1 MMTFAS
7 FKKMIL
13 RIETLRI
20 EILKAVKTA
29 SAKTVLVLLVFFF
42 PTLNLNTMHIFYTS
56 ESSTILVTKKQ
67 KMHVG
72 NSCVSRSYSP
82 SDSFTTS

>member
-1 MMTFAS
+1 MTFAS

-13 RIETLRI
+13 IIETLRI

-42 PTLNLNTMHIFYTS
+42 PTLNLNAMHIFYTS
-56 ESSTILVTKKQ
+56 EKCMLVIAALVEATVQ
-67 KMHVG
+67 VIP
-72 NSCVSRSYSP
+72 SRQV
-82 SDSFTTS
+82 D